1 MDTGSPAAS
10 AGDPDAESAAP
21 ESEGSNGDSSDSAA
35 SPEEVAAA
43 NLPLLQPSDDA
54 RDVEV
59 LSVTDGSITSLRDA
73 VDGDRPVLLW
83 FWAPH

>member
-1 MDTGSPAAS
+1 MAAALVLS
-10 AGDPDAESAAP
+10 ACGGGESSVASTAAADAAEEA
-21 ESEGSNGDSSDSAA
+21 GA
-35 SPEEVAAA
+35 SVEETAAA
-43 NLPLLQPSDDA
+43 NIELLEPADDA

-59 LSVTDGSITSLRDA
+59 LAVQDGSISTLRAA